1 MSKNK
6 RVRRPMA
13 VIVALALSL
22 ILSLPSLGTFSAFA
36 DEGSQASDQTEQ
48 SGTALSGGG
57 GAGSSG
63 SAASAASQSTSANG
77 DKSGTAPSAT
87 DGEQAASQT
96 SPGTGEG
103 DATTQDG
110 AAAKN
115 GGAAYDESDIGELK
129 LVYGNSSLP
138 DDDAFVL
145 LIFGDGFTSSQQ
157 TDFYKEATNTA
168 DYIME
173 TSPYDE
179 FKDEIKIYALGTAS
193 KDSGAKGAKAQTKE
207 EADADTTDTFFGTR
221 YWLYGMQR
229 LLGLEDDS
237 EGVQLV
243 KTLQQKYLPAADFS
257 MMIVNS
263 DVYGGSGGDIC
274 VASLNSK
281 AREIMMHEMGH
292 TVGGLADE
300 YWAGASYADESKP
313 NMTQESDPAKVKWSR
328 FVGKNGVGVYQY
340 TDGGDGWYHPS
351 QSCKMQYL
359 GKEYEF
365 CEVCKEELRKSISQR
380 SNVTKLFF
388 QTYADEFHASD
399 TGTDMSQYFIIRK
412 GKNETTGDKLGSALK
427 LTYKDSNGNTV
438 DGIPSE
444 QGTYT
449 VTATFSGNDTYDGA
463 KQTGTYTIGPA
474 DIVTIT
480 AEDKVYDGQP
490 EDVSIAVNYD
500 KEYTTKLHFTG
511 KIPYSDSVTESYDS
525 DQAPAKPGKYTVTA
539 TAYDKETGDVIG
551 KKSRGFQI
559 SFKTTQ
565 LVNND
570 DPNTYWGAASYYNN
584 KQIVI
589 TGEGFTA
596 DQQDEFEKLAKE
608 YTDYILST
616 EPYKET
622 KVYFDFTTVEAESN
636 QSGIGLEGVGA
647 RDTYFQLTRDSLGKV
662 VPNTQ
667 ATDAAKYI
675 GGKVVTAYYKNVI
688 VIVND
693 DSVKEGA
700 EDGRVIYVGK
710 DENGKKYAARVL
722 LNKLTGK
729 TVDYQA
735 ATDEEKAAQRLALL
749 NNIYMEWY
757 GGHYATIVSR
767 AYDDKFVENGSAYD
781 LAPYFHVYV
790 GDKEV
795 PQDKVKLILTY
806 YSDNNGQVG
815 EKLDSAPSGAG
826 TYHVKAEILPPD
838 GQDYSEVAVDADTTY
853 YIPPARGWTTYTIRP
868 AESSVENGGGT
879 STGSTTVKT
888 TKTTKTVTVKGVRT
902 GDEGPLTI
910 YAALLICAAAACTEM
925 MRRRNRIRRNG

>member
-1 MSKNK
+1 MRN
-6 RVRRPMA
+6 RRGRRPIA
-13 VIVALALSL
+13 VIMAVALAV
-22 ILSLPSLGTFSAFA
+22 ILSLPSLGTISAFA
-36 DEGSQASDQTEQ
+36 DESSQTSSQTEQ
-48 SGTALSGGG
+48 SGTDQS
-57 GAGSSG
+57 GSSG
-63 SAASAASQSTSANG
+63 SGSSGTAATSG
-77 DKSGTAPSAT
+77 SGVSGSSSSDKSGTTASTT
-87 DGEQAASQT
+87 DEETTGQDVSG
-96 SPGTGEG
+96 SGTEDNTG
-103 DATTQDG
+103 T
-110 AAAKN
+110 AAKN
-115 GGAAYDESDIGELK
+115 GGTADYDESDIGELK

-300 YWAGASYADESKP
+300 YWAGASYADETKP

-328 FVGKNGVGVYQY
+328 FVGKNGVGVYEY

-359 GKEYEF
+359 GKEYGF
-365 CEVCKEELRKSISQR
+365 CEVCKEELRKSISQK

-388 QTYADEFHASD
+388 QTYADEFHESD
-399 TGTDMSQYFIIRK
+399 AGTDMSQYFIIRK

-438 DGIPSE
+438 DGIPSK

-449 VTATFSGNDTYDGA
+449 VTAAFSGNDTYDA
-463 KQTGTYTIGPA
+463 ATQTGTYTIGPA
-474 DIVTIT
+474 DIVTVT
-480 AEDKVYDGQP
+480 AEDKVYDGHP
-490 EDVSIAVNYD
+490 EDVSIVVNYD
-500 KEYTTKLHFTG
+500 KEYTAKLHFTG
-511 KIPYSDSVTESYDS
+511 KIPYTDSVTESYDS
-525 DQAPAKPGKYTVTA
+525 DQPPTKPGKYTVTA
-539 TAYDKETGDVIG
+539 TAYDKGTGDIIG
-551 KKSRGFQI
+551 EKARDFQI

-596 DQQDEFEKLAKE
+596 DKQDEFEELAKE

-616 EPYKET
+616 EPYKEA

-636 QSGIGLEGVGA
+636 ESGIGLEGVGA

-710 DENGKKYAARVL
+710 GENSKKYASRVL

-729 TVDYQA
+729 TADYQA
-735 ATDEEKAAQRLALL
+735 TTDEEKAAQRLALL
-749 NNIYMEWY
+749 NNIYMEWW

-767 AYDDKFVENGSAYD
+767 AYDEKFVENGTSYD

-826 TYHVKAEILPPD
+826 TYHVRAEILPPD
-838 GQDYSEVAVDADTTY
+838 GQDYSEVVVDANTTY
-853 YIPPARGWTTYTIRP
+853 YIPPARGWTTYTIQP
-868 AESSVENGGGT
+868 AESTGGNGSGT
-879 STGSTTVKT
+879 TTVKT

-902 GDEGPLTI
+902 GDEGRLMI
-910 YAALLICAAAACTEM
+910 YAAVLTCAAAACAGM
-925 MRRRNRIRRNG
+925 IRRRNRIRRNG

>member
-1 MSKNK
+1 MRN
-6 RVRRPMA
+6 RRGRRPIA
-13 VIVALALSL
+13 VIMAVALAV
-22 ILSLPSLGTFSAFA
+22 ILSLPSLGTISAFA
-36 DEGSQASDQTEQ
+36 DESSQTSSQTEQ
-48 SGTALSGGG
+48 SGTDQS
-57 GAGSSG
+57 GSSG
-63 SAASAASQSTSANG
+63 SGSSGTAATSG
-77 DKSGTAPSAT
+77 SGVSGSSSSDKSGTTASTT
-87 DGEQAASQT
+87 DEETTGQDVSG
-96 SPGTGEG
+96 SGTEDNTG
-103 DATTQDG
+103 T
-110 AAAKN
+110 AAKN
-115 GGAAYDESDIGELK
+115 GGTADYDESDIGELK

-300 YWAGASYADESKP
+300 YWAGASYADETKP

-328 FVGKNGVGVYQY
+328 FVGKNGVGVYEY

-359 GKEYEF
+359 GKEYGF
-365 CEVCKEELRKSISQR
+365 CEVCKEELRKSISQK

-388 QTYADEFHASD
+388 QTYADEFHESD
-399 TGTDMSQYFIIRK
+399 AGTDMSQYFIIRK

-438 DGIPSE
+438 DGIPSK

-449 VTATFSGNDTYDGA
+449 VTAAFSGNDTYDA
-463 KQTGTYTIGPA
+463 ATQTGTYTIGPA
-474 DIVTIT
+474 DIVTVT
-480 AEDKVYDGQP
+480 AEDKVYDGHP
-490 EDVSIAVNYD
+490 EDVSIVVNYD
-500 KEYTTKLHFTG
+500 KEYTAKLHFTG
-511 KIPYSDSVTESYDS
+511 KIPYTDSATESYDS
-525 DQAPAKPGKYTVTA
+525 DQPPTKPGKYTVTA
-539 TAYDKETGDVIG
+539 TAYDKGTGDIIG
-551 KKSRGFQI
+551 EKARDFQI

-596 DQQDEFEKLAKE
+596 DQQDEFEELAKE

-616 EPYKET
+616 EPYKEA

-636 QSGIGLEGVGA
+636 ESGIGLEGVGA

-710 DENGKKYAARVL
+710 GENSKKYASRVL

-729 TVDYQA
+729 TADYQA
-735 ATDEEKAAQRLALL
+735 TTDEEKAAQRLALL
-749 NNIYMEWY
+749 NNIYMEWW

-767 AYDDKFVENGSAYD
+767 AYDEKFVENGTSYD

-826 TYHVKAEILPPD
+826 TYHVRAEILPPD
-838 GQDYSEVAVDADTTY
+838 GQDYSEVVVDANTTY
-853 YIPPARGWTTYTIRP
+853 YIPPARGWTTYTIQP
-868 AESSVENGGGT
+868 AESTGGNGSGT
-879 STGSTTVKT
+879 TTVKT

-902 GDEGPLTI
+902 GDEGRLMI
-910 YAALLICAAAACTEM
+910 YAAVLTCAAAACAGM
-925 MRRRNRIRRNG
+925 IRRRNRIRRNG

>member
-1 MSKNK
+1 MRN
-6 RVRRPMA
+6 RRGRRPIA
-13 VIVALALSL
+13 VIIAVALTV
-22 ILSLPSLGTFSAFA
+22 ILSLPSLGVLSAFA
-36 DEGSQASDQTEQ
+36 DESSQTSGQIEQ
-48 SGTALSGGG
+48 SGTDQS
-57 GAGSSG
+57 GSSG
-63 SAASAASQSTSANG
+63 SGS
-77 DKSGTAPSAT
+77 SGTAATSGSSASGST
-87 DGEQAASQT
+87 SSDEGGTAASTTDEETTGQDV
-96 SPGTGEG
+96 SGSGTEDNTG
-103 DATTQDG
+103 T
-110 AAAKN
+110 AAKT
-115 GGAAYDESDIGELK
+115 GGTADYDESDIGELK
-129 LVYGNSSLP
+129 LVYGNSSLS

-300 YWAGASYADESKP
+300 YWAGASYADETKP

-328 FVGKNGVGVYQY
+328 FVGKNGVGVYEY

-359 GKEYEF
+359 GKEYGF

-388 QTYADEFHASD
+388 QTYADEFHESD
-399 TGTDMSQYFIIRK
+399 AGTDMSQYFIIRK

-438 DGIPSE
+438 DGIPSK

-449 VTATFSGNDTYDGA
+449 VTAAFSGNDTYDA
-463 KQTGTYTIGPA
+463 ATQTGTYTIGPA
-474 DIVTIT
+474 DIVTVT

-500 KEYTTKLHFTG
+500 KEYTAKLHFTG
-511 KIPYSDSVTESYDS
+511 KIPYTDSATESYDS
-525 DQAPAKPGKYTVTA
+525 DQAPTKPGKYTVTVA
-539 TAYDKETGDVIG
+539 VYDKETGDLIG
-551 KKSRGFQI
+551 KKTKDFQI

-596 DQQDEFEKLAKE
+596 DQQDEFEELEKE

-616 EPYKET
+616 EPYKEA

-636 QSGIGLEGVGA
+636 ESGIGLEGVGA

-710 DENGKKYAARVL
+710 GEKSKKYASRVL

-729 TVDYQA
+729 TADYQA
-735 ATDEEKAAQRLALL
+735 TTDEEKAAQRLALL
-749 NNIYMEWY
+749 NNIYMEWW

-767 AYDDKFVENGSAYD
+767 AYDEKFVDNGTAYD

-826 TYHVKAEILPPD
+826 TYHVRAEILPPD
-838 GQDYSEVAVDADTTY
+838 GQDYSEVVVDANTTY
-853 YIPPARGWTTYTIRP
+853 YIPTARGWTTYTIQP
-868 AESSVENGGGT
+868 AENTGGNGSGT
-879 STGSTTVKT
+879 TTVKT

-902 GDEGPLTI
+902 GDEGRLMI
-910 YAALLICAAAACTEM
+910 YAAVLICAAAACAGM
-925 MRRRNRIRRNG
+925 IRRRNRIRRNG

>member
-1 MSKNK
+1 MSKK
-6 RVRRPMA
+6 KSGRRPIA
-13 VIVALALSL
+13 VIIALALAV
-22 ILSLPSLGTFSAFA
+22 ILSLPSVGTLSAFA
-36 DEGSQASDQTEQ
+36 DEDSQASSQTEQ
-48 SGTALSGGG
+48 SGTDQSVENDS
-57 GAGSSG
+57 GSSDSAVTSG
-63 SAASAASQSTSANG
+63 SGSTNSAKSGAAANTTDEEQANG
-77 DKSGTAPSAT
+77 QTASGNGTE
-87 DGEQAASQT
+87 DQA
-96 SPGTGEG
+96 
-103 DATTQDG
+103 G

-115 GGAAYDESDIGELK
+115 GGTADYDEKDVGELK
-129 LVYGNSSLP
+129 LVYGDSSLS

-157 TDFYKEATNTA
+157 TDFYNEAKNTA

-179 FKDEIKIYALGTAS
+179 FQDVIKIYALGTAS
-193 KDSGAKGAKAQTKE
+193 KDSGAKGAKSGSMA

-237 EGVQLV
+237 EGIQLV
-243 KTLQQKYLPAADFS
+243 KTLQQKYLPTADFS
-257 MMIVNS
+257 MMLVNS
-263 DVYGGSGGDIC
+263 DVYGGSGGEIC
-274 VASLNSK
+274 VASLNSA

-300 YWAGASYADESKP
+300 YWAGASYADETKP

-328 FVGKNGVGVYQY
+328 FVGKNGIGVYEY

-351 QSCKMQYL
+351 QNCKMQFL
-359 GKEYEF
+359 GKEHGF

-388 QTYADEFHASD
+388 QTYADEFHESD
-399 TGTDMSQYFIIRK
+399 TGTDMSQYFMIRK

-427 LTYKDSNGNTV
+427 LTYKDSDGNTV
-438 DGIPSE
+438 DGIPSK

-449 VTATFSGNDTYDGA
+449 VTATFSGNDAYDA
-463 KQTGTYTIGPA
+463 ATQTGTYTIGPS
-474 DIVTIT
+474 DRITIT
-480 AEDKVYDGQP
+480 ADDKVYDGQP

-511 KIPYSDSVTESYDS
+511 KIPYTDSDTESYDS

-539 TAYDKETGDVIG
+539 TAYDKETGDLIG
-551 KKSRGFQI
+551 KKSRDFQI
-559 SFKTTQ
+559 RFKTTQ

-596 DQQDEFEKLAKE
+596 DQQEEFEKLAKE

-622 KVYFDFTTVEAESN
+622 KVYFDFTMVEAESN
-636 QSGIGLEGVGA
+636 ESGIGLEGVGA

-693 DSVKEGA
+693 DSVKDGA

-710 DENGKKYAARVL
+710 DESGKKYAARVL

-729 TVDYQA
+729 TADYQA
-735 ATDEEKAAQRLALL
+735 TTDEEKAAQRLALL
-749 NNIYMEWY
+749 NNIYIEWY
-757 GGHYATIVSR
+757 NGNYATIVSR
-767 AYDDKFVENGSAYD
+767 AYDEKFVENGTAYD
-781 LAPYFHVYV
+781 LTPYFHVYV

-795 PQDKVKLILTY
+795 PQDKVDLILTY

-815 EKLDSAPSGAG
+815 EKLDSAPSRAG
-826 TYHVKAEILPPD
+826 TYHVRAEILPQD
-838 GQDYSEVAVDADTTY
+838 GQDYSEVVVNADTTY
-853 YIPPARGWTTYTIRP
+853 YIPPARGWTTYTIEP
-868 AESSVENGGGT
+868 AGSAGDNGSGT
-879 STGSTTVKT
+879 TSVKT
-888 TKTTKTVTVKGVRT
+888 TKTAKTVTVKGVRT
-902 GDEGPLTI
+902 GDEGRLMI
-910 YAALLICAAAACTEM
+910 YAVVLISAAAACAEVI
-925 MRRRNRIRRNG
+925 RRRNRSHRNGLNT

>member
-1 MSKNK
+1 MIKKSGMN
-6 RVRRPMA
+6 RRLA
-13 VIVALALSL
+13 IIFALALTVVM
-22 ILSLPSLGTFSAFA
+22 SLPSLGTMRSFA
-36 DEGSQASDQTEQ
+36 DDTSQASGQTEQ
-48 SGTALSGGG
+48 TEQTEQKVPEQTETTEQKATDQSGVSGSENS
-57 GAGSSG
+57 ASTDTSSSG
-63 SAASAASQSTSANG
+63 STTSN
-77 DKSGTAPSAT
+77 KSGTPT
-87 DGEQAASQT
+87 
-96 SPGTGEG
+96 
-103 DATTQDG
+103 
-110 AAAKN
+110 
-115 GGAAYDESDIGELK
+115 YDKSDIGELK
-129 LVYGNSSLP
+129 LVYGDSSLS

-157 TDFYKEATNTA
+157 ADFYKEAANTA
-168 DYIME
+168 NYIME

-179 FKDEIKIYALGTAS
+179 FKDVVKIYALGTAS
-193 KDSGAKGAKAQTKE
+193 KDSGAKGAKSGSMA
-207 EADADTTDTFFGTR
+207 EADADTTQTFFGTR

-229 LLGLEDDS
+229 LLGLEDNS

-243 KTLQQKYLPAADFS
+243 KSLQQKYLPAADFS

-274 VASLNSK
+274 FASLNSK

-292 TVGGLADE
+292 TIGGLADE

-313 NMTQESDPAKVKWSR
+313 NMTKESDPAKVKWSR
-328 FVGKNGVGVYQY
+328 FVGKNGVGVYEY

-351 QSCKMQYL
+351 QNCKMQFL

-365 CEVCKEELRKSISQR
+365 CQVCKEELRKSISQR

-388 QTYADEFHASD
+388 QTYADEFHESE

-412 GKNETTGDKLGSALK
+412 GKNETTGEKLGSALK

-438 DGIPSE
+438 NGIPSK

-449 VTATFSGNDTYDGA
+449 VTATFSGNDTYDGVA
-463 KQTGTYTIGPA
+463 QTGTYTIGPA
-474 DIVTIT
+474 DIVTVT
-480 AEDKVYDGQP
+480 AQDKVYDGQP

-511 KIPYSDSVTESYDS
+511 KIPYSDSTTESYDS
-525 DQAPAKPGKYTVTA
+525 HKAPTKPGKYTVTA
-539 TAYDKETGDVIG
+539 TVYDKETGDTIG
-551 KKSRGFQI
+551 KKTKDFQI
-559 SFKTTQ
+559 QFKTTP

-589 TGEGFTA
+589 TVEGFTA

-622 KVYFDFTTVEAESN
+622 KTYFDITTVEAQSN
-636 QSGIGLEGVGA
+636 ESGIGLEGVGA
-647 RDTYFQLTRDSLGKV
+647 RDTYFQLTGDSLGKV

-693 DSVKEGA
+693 DSVKDGA

-710 DENGKKYAARVL
+710 DENSKKYAARVL
-722 LNKLTGK
+722 LNKLTGN
-729 TVDYQA
+729 TPDYQA
-735 ATDEEKAAQRLALL
+735 TTDEEKTAQRLALL
-749 NNIYMEWY
+749 NNIYVNWY
-757 GGHYATIVSR
+757 GGNYATIVSR
-767 AYDDKFVENGSAYD
+767 AYDEKFLEKSTAYD
-781 LAPYFHVYV
+781 LTPYFHTYV

-795 PQDKVKLILTY
+795 PQDKVNLILTY
-806 YSDNNGQVG
+806 YKDDNGAVG
-815 EKLDSAPSGAG
+815 EKLDSAPSKAG
-826 TYHVKAEILPPD
+826 TYHVRAEILPPD
-838 GQDYSEVAVDADTTY
+838 GQDYSEVVVDADTTY
-853 YIPPARGWTTYTIRP
+853 YIPPARGWTTYTIQP
-868 AESSVENGGGT
+868 AESSGDNGSGT
-879 STGSTTVKT
+879 GTGNTTLKT
-888 TKTTKTVTVKGVRT
+888 TKTIKTVTIKGVRT
-902 GDEGPLTI
+902 GDEGHLMI
-910 YAALLICAAAACTEM
+910 YAVVLACAAAASTEIL
-925 MRRRNRIRRNG
+925 RRRNRRRRDG